1 MPNAAKHRLAPEAC
15 KFGQNHLDEDTD
27 LWEIIRGSIDT
38 VPRFRGEVMARVVKL
53 DELISKAIQN
63 LKESEKKEVMNFI
76 EFLKIKE
83 DNTFI
88 DYVNRRTE
96 EAIEAKKRGKRF
108 ISLEELQK
116 DYA

>member
-1 MPNAAKHRLAPEAC
+1 
-15 KFGQNHLDEDTD
+15 
-27 LWEIIRGSIDT
+27 
-38 VPRFRGEVMARVVKL
+38 MARVVKL
-53 DELISKAIQN
+53 DELIFKAIQN
-63 LKESEKKEVMNFI
+63 LKESEKKEVMNYI
-76 EFLKIKE
+76 EFLRIKE